1 MRLVNEFVRWVIGLV
16 LAGGLVWAVAVWR
29 SRRRTAALVAAAC
42 ALQLAFR
49 VLWIPGVRLLFGP
62 LSRSTN
68 PVQHFFIVTSNTLGQ
83 LSLAVSLGLLIFA
96 ALDPAGRKP

>member
-1 MRLVNEFVRWVIGLV
+1 MRLVNEVVRWVIGLV

-42 ALQLAFR
+42 ALQLAVR

-62 LSRSTN
+62 LSTSSN
-68 PVQHFFIVTSNTLGQ
+68 SVQRFFITTTITVSQ
-83 LSLAVSLGLLIFA
+83 LALAVSFGLLVFA
-96 ALDPAGRKP
+96 ALDPANRRS

>member
-1 MRLVNEFVRWVIGLV
+1 MRLANEVMRWVIGLV
-16 LAGGLVWAVAVWR
+16 LAGGLVWAAAVWR

-42 ALQLAFR
+42 ALQLAVR

-62 LSRSTN
+62 LSAASSS
-68 PVQHFFIVTSNTLGQ
+68 VQRFFITTSNTIGQ
-83 LSLAVSLGLLIFA
+83 LALAVSLGLLIFA